1 MAGVKRQHL
10 ITKDT
15 VGAVTIKTVQSQDSN
30 HNSLTRTD
38 LWHQLICHR
47 VSRKEIHGQ
56 STKFSF
62 DLYKKKNSRANE
74 LNSNLDHQH
83 GREPLNQFSHFH
95 QFTDP
100 VPPE

>member
-1 MAGVKRQHL
+1 MAGVQRQHL

-15 VGAVTIKTVQSQDSN
+15 VGVVTIKTAESKHSN

-38 LWHQLICHR
+38 LWHQLVCRR

-62 DLYKKKNSRANE
+62 DLYKEKNSRANE
-74 LNSNLDHQH
+74 LNSNLNHQTV
-83 GREPLNQFSHFH
+83 RAPLNQFSDLH

-100 VPPE
+100 VRLE